1 MAIALAYL
9 LPLDSWFNLQSLPSH
24 QVSLVISLLA
34 IYTLVSQQGGLIDAA
49 FRSDGRYAQ
58 GTALANVVRFMEM
71 ALALIG
77 VCLGGDLV
85 TAASTL
91 LVGRL
96 LGTVWMWLMFRRAS
110 QWLSLGYS
118 KARWD
123 TIQIMLRPAI
133 AFMALPMS
141 QALIFPG
148 MTLSVGVVLGSV
160 AVVVFTTSRTV
171 TRIVI
176 QFIHLVNSAVWPELS
191 NAFGSAN
198 LLLARKLHQKASL
211 FSLWLSILAATV
223 LAFVGLWLLQIWT
236 GRQIL
241 IDKPLFYSMLL
252 IVISS
257 SFWQS
262 ISIVLMATKHG
273 GFAKISLVSSILAI
287 ILADLVLK
295 FIVLVRAS
303 IALLLINCL
312 IGFYVM

>member
-1 MAIALAYL
+1 MLTARADYQAASKVFQSAWVFVTSVCSVIGLVAIALAYL

-34 IYTLVSQQGGLIDAA
+34 LYTLVSQQGGLVDAV
-49 FRSDGRYAQ
+49 RSDGRYAE

-71 ALALIG
+71 ALALIT

-118 KARWD
+118 KARWES
-123 TIQIMLRPAI
+123 IQIMLRPAI

-141 QALIFPG
+141 QALIFQG
-148 MTLSVGVVLGSV
+148 MTLTVGVVLGSV

-176 QFIHLVNSAVWPELS
+176 QFIHLVNSAV
-191 NAFGSAN
+191 
-198 LLLARKLHQKASL
+198 
-211 FSLWLSILAATV
+211 
-223 LAFVGLWLLQIWT
+223 
-236 GRQIL
+236 
-241 IDKPLFYSMLL
+241 
-252 IVISS
+252 
-257 SFWQS
+257 
-262 ISIVLMATKHG
+262 
-273 GFAKISLVSSILAI
+273 
-287 ILADLVLK
+287 
-295 FIVLVRAS
+295 
-303 IALLLINCL
+303 
-312 IGFYVM
+312 

>member
-1 MAIALAYL
+1 MLGYLSTSVCSVIGLVAIALAYL

-34 IYTLVSQQGGLIDAA
+34 LYTLVSQQGGLVDAV
-49 FRSDGRYAQ
+49 RSDGRYAQ

-71 ALALIG
+71 ALALIS

-85 TAASTL
+85 TAATL
-91 LVGRL
+91 LLGRL

-123 TIQIMLRPAI
+123 IQIMLRPAI

-141 QALIFPG
+141 QALIFQG
-148 MTLSVGVVLGSV
+148 MTLTVGVVLGSV

-176 QFIHLVNSAVWPELS
+176 QFIHLVNGAVWSELS
-191 NAFGSAN
+191 SAFGSGN

-211 FSLWLSILAATV
+211 FSL
-223 LAFVGLWLLQIWT
+223 
-236 GRQIL
+236 
-241 IDKPLFYSMLL
+241 
-252 IVISS
+252 
-257 SFWQS
+257 
-262 ISIVLMATKHG
+262 
-273 GFAKISLVSSILAI
+273 
-287 ILADLVLK
+287 
-295 FIVLVRAS
+295 
-303 IALLLINCL
+303 C
-312 IGFYVM
+312 